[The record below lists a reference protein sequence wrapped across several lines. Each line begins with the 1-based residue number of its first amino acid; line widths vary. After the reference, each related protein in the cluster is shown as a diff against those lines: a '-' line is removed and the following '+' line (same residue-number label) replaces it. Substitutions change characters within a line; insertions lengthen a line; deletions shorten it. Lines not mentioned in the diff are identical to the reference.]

1 MKFHVGFEIGSGSP
15 VEAELHHLAIFGL
28 TQKSG
33 KTTALE
39 AFIHRID
46 GNSAILVLRT
56 GRGEIGFEGAHRIP
70 FYFRERTDWQFVEG
84 MISAHLQEKAKFY
97 RGDIMRACR
106 GARSLEDVGKHI
118 QAALKKSKEGSF
130 VEKIYTEL
138 DQYLSEILP
147 QLRSVSF
154 SSELVLS
161 KGPQLMDLESV
172 RPSMQ
177 QLVISATLDNVMQ
190 FHRDVIVV
198 LPEARDFI
206 PEDRRTPAKMSIENL
221 IRKGAKL
228 GNYLWCDSQSLTG
241 LDLDI
246 MRSVGIW
253 MFGRQNLDR
262 EMERSAKAV
271 PNGRARPS
279 DIQSL
284 KLGQFFLV
292 QGEEVKKVYVQPAWL
307 PEGEAISIAKG
318 KGAAE
323 SAGRPVMEKSVTD
336 GGLMAEF
343 NALKEKNERLR
354 SDNHALSSKITR
366 LEAQIAHGHFPVP
379 VSPDQLIPDEID
391 IEAKKVLV
399 TIRDTQPE
407 KRSFTTTNPAGRILF
422 ALIQDLCNK
431 ESSESEISA
440 AMQERGWNYTH
451 GTFGPELSKLVK
463 AGTLIRA
470 GEKPAKY
477 RVPGKL
483 VIEVKEERQ

>member
-46 GNSAILVLRT
+46 GGAKVLVFRT
-56 GRGEIGFEGAHRIP
+56 GRGEIGFEGAAPHP
-70 FYFRERTDWQFVEG
+70 VFFRERTDWQFVEG

-106 GARSLEDVGKHI
+106 GAKSLEDVRRHI
-118 QAALKKSKEGSF
+118 QTALNKSKEGSF

-138 DQYLSEILP
+138 DQYLAEILP
-147 QLRSVSF
+147 ELYSMKWADS
-154 SSELVLS
+154 LVLVA
-161 KGPQLMDLESV
+161 GAQVMDLEGV
-172 RPSMQ
+172 KPALQ
-177 QLVISATLDNVMQ
+177 QLIISATLDRVMQ
-190 FHRDVIVV
+190 TNRDVIIV

-241 LDLDI
+241 LDLDV
-246 MRSVGIW
+246 MRSVGVW

-262 EMERSAKAV
+262 EMERSSKAI
-271 PNGRARPS
+271 PNGIAKPS

-284 KLGQFFLV
+284 KLGQFYLV
-292 QGEEVKKVYVQPAWL
+292 QGENVRKTYVQPVWL
-307 PEGEAISIAKG
+307 PDEEARAVAMGES
-318 KGAAE
+318 AAE
-323 SAGRPVMEKSVTD
+323 STRRPVMERT
-336 GGLMAEF
+336 GGNSDLIAEL
-343 NALKEKNERLR
+343 NALKKENAKLRIDNMSLR
-354 SDNHALSSKITR
+354 SELDLLQRATP
-366 LEAQIAHGHFPVP
+366 GHRKTPAVP
-379 VSPDQLIPDEID
+379 QPPPPDEID
-391 IEAKKVLV
+391 IEARKVLV
-399 TIRDTQPE
+399 TVRDTEPE

-422 ALIQDLCNK
+422 AVIQDLDNK
-431 ESSESEISA
+431 ESSEAEISA

-451 GTFGPELSKLVK
+451 GTFGPELSRLVK

>member
-1 MKFHVGFEIGSGSP
+1 MRFHVGFEIGTGEP
-15 VEAELHHLAIFGL
+15 VDAELHHLAIFGL

-46 GNSAILVLRT
+46 GDSKVLVLRT
-56 GRGEIGFEGAHRIP
+56 GRGEIGFEGARRIP
-70 FYFRERTDWQFVEG
+70 FFFRERTDWQFVEG

-106 GARSLEDVGKHI
+106 GANSLEDVRKHVL
-118 QAALKKSKEGSF
+118 AALEKSREGSF

-147 QLRSVSF
+147 QLHAVHF
-154 SSELVLS
+154 SSELKLS
-161 KGPQLMDLESV
+161 KGPQVMDLESV
-172 RPSMQ
+172 RPSLQ
-177 QLVISATLDNVMQ
+177 QLIISATLDNVMQ
-190 FHRDVIVV
+190 SHRNVIVV

-241 LDLDI
+241 LDLDV

-271 PNGRARPS
+271 PNGRARAS

-307 PEGEAISIAKG
+307 PDKEARTVAM
-318 KGAAE
+318 GASVAE
-323 SAGRPVMEKSVTD
+323 STRRPTMEKSVTD
-336 GGLMAEF
+336 GGLMAEL
-343 NALKEKNERLR
+343 NALREENARLR
-354 SDNHALSSKITR
+354 DDNQAQSATIAYLHGLVANGTHA
-366 LEAQIAHGHFPVP
+366 AP
-379 VSPDQLIPDEID
+379 VSAEASAPGRID
-391 IEAKKVLV
+391 VYVKKVLV
-399 TIRDTQPE
+399 TIRDTEPE

-422 ALIQDLCNK
+422 ALIQDLSNK
-431 ESSESEISA
+431 DSSETEISA

-483 VIEVKEERQ
+483 VVEVKEERL